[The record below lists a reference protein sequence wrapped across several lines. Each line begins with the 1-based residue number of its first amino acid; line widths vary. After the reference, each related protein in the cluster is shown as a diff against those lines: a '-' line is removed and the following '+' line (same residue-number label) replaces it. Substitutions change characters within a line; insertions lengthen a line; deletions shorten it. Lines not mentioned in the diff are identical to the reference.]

1 MLPPPNSIT
10 PAKAGAQ
17 AEMGPGL
24 RHGSSPWA
32 EPTGRTKEGD
42 AASNHPKALE
52 HKRHPLRFRE
62 ISVTNNRDGSRLLQ
76 IGDTFFIVID

>member
-1 MLPPPNSIT
+1 VPKRKWA
-10 PAKAGAQ
+10 PAFATDQ
-17 AEMGPGL
+17 VRGL
-24 RHGSSPWA
+24 RAHGKD
-32 EPTGRTKEGD
+32 ED

-62 ISVTNNRDGSRLLQ
+62 ISVTTTRDSSRLLQ